1 MANPPPRRLL
11 AGNTLFFPAATA
23 YAIFVL
29 PASLLSMLGMAS
41 ALPALASPAGH
52 AREMLFGFALAA
64 VAGNQLG
71 PMPVPRLVLLFA
83 LWAIARVAFLF
94 SPLGWPAGA
103 SNAAFAVL
111 LAAQVAP
118 RLLRS
123 AKKLRNLAL
132 PAVLLGICAGEI
144 ALQLVPRVGL
154 AAAEYRVLLTTVL
167 LFALLMLFMGG
178 RLIAPAVAGQFHRQG
193 GNLDARVQ
201 PRIEAALIVCMAIA
215 IAASMSA
222 RGALVAVSA
231 IALLAAGL
239 LAALRLLRWRLW
251 MLRARPDLL
260 CLAAGYAW
268 LAAGLLALGAALAAG
283 GNPTVALHVITVGS
297 IGTLT
302 LNVMAMT
309 WTLKARQDPSRSRLP
324 VVGTLLIGAATVLRV
339 LAGLGVADAGS
350 LLLIAALCWSGAF
363 TVLLV
368 LFASVRRRAQ
378 AFVEKA
384 RAQR

>member
-1 MANPPPRRLL
+1 M
-11 AGNTLFFPAATA
+11 
-23 YAIFVL
+23 
-29 PASLLSMLGMAS
+29 
-41 ALPALASPAGH
+41 
-52 AREMLFGFALAA
+52 
-64 VAGNQLG
+64 
-71 PMPVPRLVLLFA
+71 
-83 LWAIARVAFLF
+83 
-94 SPLGWPAGA
+94 
-103 SNAAFAVL
+103 
-111 LAAQVAP
+111 
-118 RLLRS
+118 
-123 AKKLRNLAL
+123 
-132 PAVLLGICAGEI
+132 
-144 ALQLVPRVGL
+144 
-154 AAAEYRVLLTTVL
+154 TT
-167 LFALLMLFMGG
+167 
-178 RLIAPAVAGQFHRQG
+178 
-193 GNLDARVQ
+193 
-201 PRIEAALIVCMAIA
+201 
-215 IAASMSA
+215 

-231 IALLAAGL
+231 VALLAAGL

>member
-1 MANPPPRRLL
+1 MENSPPRRLL
-11 AGNTLFFPAATA
+11 TGNTLFFPAATV

-29 PASLLSMLGMAS
+29 PASVLSLLGMTN
-41 ALPALASPAGH
+41 ALPGLLAPAGH
-52 AREMLFGFALAA
+52 AQEMLFGFALAA

-71 PMPVPRLVLLFA
+71 PMPAPRLASLFV

-94 SPLGWPAGA
+94 APLGWPSAA

-132 PAVLLGICAGEI
+132 PVVLLGICAGEI
-144 ALQLVPRVGL
+144 ALQLAPRVGL

-178 RLIAPAVAGQFHRQG
+178 RLIAPAVAGQFYRQG

-215 IAASMSA
+215 VAASMST
-222 RGALVAVSA
+222 RGASVAVSA
-231 IALLAAGL
+231 VALLAAGL
-239 LAALRLLRWRLW
+239 LAAARLLRWRLW

-268 LAAGLLALGAALAAG
+268 LAAGLLALGTALATR

-324 VVGTLLIGAATVLRV
+324 VIGTLLIGAATVLRV
-339 LAGLGVADAGS
+339 LAGLGVADARP

-363 TVLLV
+363 ALLLV
-368 LFASVRRRAQ
+368 LFAAVRRRAQ
-378 AFVEKA
+378 ASVEQA
-384 RAQR
+384 HAQR